1 MLALLALTFGV
12 VLPATCHR
20 LLHSYYF
27 VRSAYLDAMSR
38 ETLRQSL
45 RRGQDAL
52 LFWQAAGAGA
62 GAEPDPVAAAAA
74 AELPRHPELL
84 VTVVTSR
91 RREALQYHYL
101 LQVMRELSA
110 LLGGCGE
117 RPCAQ
122 VRCRAN

>member
-52 LFWQAAGAGA
+52 LFWQAAAGA
-62 GAEPDPVAAAAA
+62 GAEPNPVAA
-74 AELPRHPELL
+74 AELPQHSELL